1 MVRNKFIAFSWLFT
15 AVALTSGCSSLKHN
29 SSKEKG
35 LQSATEMVGIAGTY
49 SGFIPGPKGQEVM
62 VSLNLTEA
70 GNFMV
75 TKQYLTS
82 DGSQVSEFK
91 GKALWR
97 DSDHGLVISNPDE
110 SGFVFRWEDGKFYP
124 LEVEGEPV
132 THEKAMTYSL
142 VNENGFSGNS
152 GTLVGYKWILTEL
165 DGKPV
170 ERATIPRQ
178 VISITFDGT
187 ERRISGSAGCN
198 SYFGSYESSSGNRIY
213 CSKINSTKMACSEE
227 KMSTE
232 QAFLKMLELI
242 DRYLI
247 KGEHLFLSNAE
258 GDVVARFEK
267 GRD

>member
-1 MVRNKFIAFSWLFT
+1 MVRNKLNTFLCILT
-15 AVALTSGCSSLKHN
+15 AMALISGCSSQQHN

-35 LQSATEMVGIAGTY
+35 LKSVTEMAGIAGTY
-49 SGFIPGPKGQEVM
+49 SGIIPGPKGQEVM
-62 VSLNLTEA
+62 VTLKLTEP

-82 DGSQVSEFK
+82 EGSQVSEFK
-91 GKALWR
+91 GIASWR
-97 DSDHGLVISNPDE
+97 DSDHGLVISNQDE
-110 SGFVFRWEDGKFYP
+110 LGFVFRSEDGKFYP

-142 VNENGFSGNS
+142 VNENEFSGNS
-152 GTLVGYKWILTEL
+152 VTLEGNKWILTEL

-198 SYFGSYESSSGNRIY
+198 SFFGIYDLVSGNKVS

-232 QAFLKMLELI
+232 QSFLKMLELI
-242 DRYLI
+242 DRYVI
-247 KGEHLFLSNAE
+247 KGEHLILSNAE

-267 GRD
+267 GSD